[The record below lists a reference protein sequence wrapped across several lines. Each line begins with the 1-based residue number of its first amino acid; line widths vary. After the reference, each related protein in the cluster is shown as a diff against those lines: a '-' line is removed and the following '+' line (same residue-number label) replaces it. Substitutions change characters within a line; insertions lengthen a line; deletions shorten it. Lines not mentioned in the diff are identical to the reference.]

1 MFEWTEERVSFMADA
16 CERTDFHEKLAALL
30 SPYLKKT
37 DSVCD
42 AGCGLGYLSLALSPL
57 VGHVTAAER
66 DDRALDALRC
76 QLARRH
82 IRNVTPLCTDV
93 LAYTPPVP
101 FDAMVF
107 CFFGSME
114 EIVAAARRQCRGTV
128 LAIVRD
134 DTCHRFSGAPREP
147 GRHSFTSACG
157 YLGRQGIPYTS
168 RRMALDFPQPIIDT
182 MMKFGKTREDARRFM
197 ALYGRGDAAEA
208 LPTSLVSTG
217 DPEFP
222 WQLPGVRRFGM
233 IVIRGGE
240 SI

>member
-1 MFEWTEERVSFMADA
+1 MFSWSADTVRFMADA
-16 CERTDFHEKLAALL
+16 CRRTDFHEKLTALL
-30 SPYLKKT
+30 LPYLKPT
-37 DSVCD
+37 DHICD
-42 AGCGLGYLSLALSPL
+42 AGCGLGYLSLALSP
-57 VGHVTAAER
+57 HAARVTAAER
-66 DDRALDALRC
+66 DAAALAVLRQELDARGI
-76 QLARRH
+76 A
-82 IRNVTPLCTDV
+82 NVTPLCTDV

-147 GRHSFTSACG
+147 GRHSFESACG
-157 YLGRQGIPYTS
+157 YLERQGIPYTS
-168 RRMALDFPQPIIDT
+168 RRMALDFPQPLR
-182 MMKFGKTREDARRFM
+182 TREDAQRFV

-233 IVIRGGE
+233 IVIREGE
-240 SI
+240 ST

>member
-30 SPYLKKT
+30 APYLKKT

-42 AGCGLGYLSLALSPL
+42 AGCGLGYLSLALAPL

-66 DDRALDALRC
+66 DDRALDVLRC

-147 GRHSFTSACG
+147 GRHSFERACG
-157 YLGRQGIPYTS
+157 YLERQGISYTS
-168 RRMALDFPQPIIDT
+168 RRMALDFPQPLR
-182 MMKFGKTREDARRFM
+182 TREDAQRFV
-197 ALYGRGDAAEA
+197 ALYGGGDTAEA

-233 IVIRGGE
+233 IVIKEGE
-240 SI
+240 NT

>member
-30 SPYLKKT
+30 SPYLQKT
-37 DSVCD
+37 DSICD

-66 DDRALDALRC
+66 DDRALDVLRR

-82 IRNVTPLCTDV
+82 ICNVTPLCTDV
-93 LAYTPPVP
+93 LAYTPSEP

-107 CFFGSME
+107 CFFGGME

-147 GRHSFTSACG
+147 GRHSFESACG
-157 YLGRQGIPYTS
+157 YLERQGIPYTS
-168 RRMALDFPQPIIDT
+168 RRMALDFPQPLR
-182 MMKFGKTREDARRFM
+182 TREDARRFM

-233 IVIRGGE
+233 IIP
-240 SI
+240 SIDKGKHA

>member
-1 MFEWTEERVSFMADA
+1 M
-16 CERTDFHEKLAALL
+16 
-30 SPYLKKT
+30 
-37 DSVCD
+37 
-42 AGCGLGYLSLALSPL
+42 
-57 VGHVTAAER
+57 TAAER
-66 DDRALDALRC
+66 DDRALDVLRR

-114 EIVAAARRQCRGTV
+114 EILAAARRQCRGTV
-128 LAIVRD
+128 LAVVRD
-134 DTCHRFSGAPREP
+134 DVCHRFSGAPRAP
-147 GRHSFTSACG
+147 GCHSFDAACG
-157 YLGRQGIPYTS
+157 VLDAHGIPYTAQ
-168 RRMALDFPQPIIDT
+168 RAALDFPQPLR
-182 MMKFGKTREDARRFM
+182 TREDARRFA

-222 WQLPGVRRFGM
+222 WQLPGVRRFGL
-233 IVIRGGE
+233 IVISTKEGE
-240 SI
+240 ST

>member
-1 MFEWTEERVSFMADA
+1 M
-16 CERTDFHEKLAALL
+16 
-30 SPYLKKT
+30 
-37 DSVCD
+37 
-42 AGCGLGYLSLALSPL
+42 
-57 VGHVTAAER
+57 
-66 DDRALDALRC
+66 
-76 QLARRH
+76 
-82 IRNVTPLCTDV
+82 TPLCTDV
-93 LAYTPPVP
+93 LAYTPSEP

-114 EIVAAARRQCRGTV
+114 EIVAAARRQCWGTV

-157 YLGRQGIPYTS
+157 YLERQGIPYTS
-168 RRMALDFPQPIIDT
+168 RRMALDFPQPLR
-182 MMKFGKTREDARRFM
+182 TREDARRFM

-222 WQLPGVRRFGM
+222 WQLPGVRRFGL
-233 IVIRGGE
+233 IVISTKKGE
-240 SI
+240 NT

>member
-1 MFEWTEERVSFMADA
+1 M
-16 CERTDFHEKLAALL
+16 
-30 SPYLKKT
+30 
-37 DSVCD
+37 
-42 AGCGLGYLSLALSPL
+42 
-57 VGHVTAAER
+57 
-66 DDRALDALRC
+66 
-76 QLARRH
+76 
-82 IRNVTPLCTDV
+82 TPLCTDV
-93 LAYTPPVP
+93 LAYTPSEP

-147 GRHSFTSACG
+147 GRHSFESACG
-157 YLGRQGIPYTS
+157 YLERQGIPYTS
-168 RRMALDFPQPIIDT
+168 RRMALDFPQPLRT
-182 MMKFGKTREDARRFM
+182 WEDAQRFM

-222 WQLPGVRRFGM
+222 WQLPGVRRFGL
-233 IVIRGGE
+233 IVISTKEGE
-240 SI
+240 NT

>member
-30 SPYLKKT
+30 SPYLQKT

-66 DDRALDALRC
+66 DDRALDVLRR
-76 QLARRH
+76 QMARRH

-147 GRHSFTSACG
+147 GRHSFESACS
-157 YLGRQGIPYTS
+157 YLERQGIPYTS
-168 RRMALDFPQPIIDT
+168 RRMALDFPQPLR
-182 MMKFGKTREDARRFM
+182 TREDAQRFM
-197 ALYGRGDAAEA
+197 ALYGGGDEAEA
-208 LPTSLVSTG
+208 LPTPLVSTG

-233 IVIRGGE
+233 IIP
-240 SI
+240 SIDKGKHA